1 MSKAFTK
8 DDGPDAAPVPRRR
21 APLPAGVPNYV
32 TRRGLALLRAEL
44 AALDAEMAPDAAP
57 APRQARAARRAE
69 LEERIATAVVA
80 PAPADPTEVR
90 IGATVQLRGS
100 SESGARELRIVGVDE
115 ADPASRPRCVAFTA
129 PLARALLGR
138 RAGDKATARTP
149 AGEETLEIEHVSYD
163 APD

>member
-8 DDGPDAAPVPRRR
+8 DDGPDAAPVQRRR

-32 TRRGLALLRAEL
+32 THRGLGLLREEL
-44 AALDAEMAPDAAP
+44 AALDAEAAPDAAP
-57 APRQARAARRAE
+57 IERQARAARRAE

-80 PAPADPTEVR
+80 PPPGDLTEVR
-90 IGATVQLRGS
+90 IGAWVRVS
-100 SESGARELRIVGVDE
+100 SDSGARELRIVGVDE
-115 ADPASRPRCVAFTA
+115 ADPTSRPSRVAFTA

-138 RAGDKATARTP
+138 RAGDTTTARTP
-149 AGEETLEIEHVSYD
+149 AGEETLEIERVSYD